1 MHASRPVRRTAIHLT
16 SGRVALLL
24 ALAAPLA
31 PGVPSGARA
40 QAARRV
46 ATVAA
51 IQNYPGFY
59 HAQAVLVRGEV
70 VGGETPRPA
79 VSYGGAT
86 LRLLTRETLPSS
98 GVQHVRGEVLDIWRL
113 TADDPRLSGVD
124 PQTIGIEPGGTWPR
138 QGEIVVLR
146 VTSFE
151 PAERLTAPGVRA
163 LALDPERYVDQRVTV
178 RGEFRGRNLYG
189 DLPQAPAAAA
199 KSRGE
204 FVLRSADAAIWV
216 LGRRPRGRGFS
227 LDPESRIDTKR
238 WLEVSGAVREARG
251 LVWIEAEDLREV
263 EPERHETRAEEAPP
277 PPAPIPPEVR
287 FSVPVE
293 GETDVP
299 PSSRVRIQF
308 SRDLAPETIKGRVR
322 VSYLG
327 AQSAERG
334 EPQPPAL
341 EAEIRYDAGT
351 RVLEIAFT
359 GPLERFRTVKVE
371 LLEGITGTDGAP
383 LPAWA
388 LTFSVG
394 G

>member
-1 MHASRPVRRTAIHLT
+1 MHASPGERRTAGHPP
-16 SGRVALLL
+16 LLRTLLLLVTVPL
-24 ALAAPLA
+24 ALAGPTREA
-31 PGVPSGARA
+31 GA
-40 QAARRV
+40 QTARRV

-59 HAQAVLVRGEV
+59 HAQAVLVRGDV
-70 VGGETPRPA
+70 IDVETPRPA
-79 VSYGGAT
+79 VSYAGAT

-98 GVQHVRGEVLDIWRL
+98 GVQHVRGEVLDIGRL
-113 TADDPRLSGVD
+113 NAEDPRLSGID
-124 PQTIGIEPGGTWPR
+124 LRTIGIEPGSAWPR
-138 QGEIVVLR
+138 QGEIVLLR
-146 VTSFE
+146 ATSFE
-151 PAERLTAPGVRA
+151 PAERLTAPTVRA

-216 LGRRPRGRGFS
+216 LGKRPRGRGFS

-238 WLEVSGAVREARG
+238 WLEVSGVVREERG
-251 LVWIEAEDLREV
+251 LVWIEAADLSEV
-263 EPERHETRAEEAPP
+263 EPERHETRAEGPPAPP
-277 PPAPIPPEVR
+277 TPIPPEVR
-287 FSVPVE
+287 FSVPLE

-299 PSSRVRIQF
+299 PGTRVRVQF
-308 SRDLAPETIKGRVR
+308 SRDILPETIKGRVR

-334 EPQPPAL
+334 EPQPPAI
-341 EAEIRYDAGT
+341 EAQIRYDPGA
-351 RVLEIAFT
+351 RVMEISFT
-359 GPLERFRTVKVE
+359 GPLERFRTVKVD

-383 LPAWA
+383 LAPWT

>member
-1 MHASRPVRRTAIHLT
+1 LLLAAA
-16 SGRVALLL
+16 ALLL
-24 ALAAPLA
+24 VQPWSA
-31 PGVPSGARA
+31 GA
-40 QAARRV
+40 QPARRV
-46 ATVAA
+46 ATIAA
-51 IQNYPGFY
+51 IQSYPGFY

-70 VGGETPRPA
+70 VGAETPRPA
-79 VSYGGAT
+79 VSYGGAM

-98 GVQHVRGEVLDIWRL
+98 GLQHVRGEVLDIGRL
-113 TADDPRLSGVD
+113 NPDDPRLSGVD
-124 PQTIGIEPGGTWPR
+124 LQTIGIEPGGTWPR
-138 QGEIVVLR
+138 QGEVVLLR
-146 VTSFE
+146 ASSFE

-163 LALDPERYVDQRVTV
+163 LALDPERYVEQRVTV

-189 DLPQAPAAAA
+189 DLPQAPAAAV

-216 LGRRPRGRGFS
+216 LGKRPRGRGFS

-238 WLEVSGAVREARG
+238 WLEVSGTVREARG
-251 LVWIEAEDLREV
+251 LVWIEADDLREV
-263 EPERHETRAEEAPP
+263 EPERQETRAEEPAPAPP
-277 PPAPIPPEVR
+277 PIPPEVR

-299 PSSRVRIQF
+299 PSARVRIQF

-327 AQSAERG
+327 AQSEERG
-334 EPQPPAL
+334 EPQPPAIA
-341 EAEIRYDAGT
+341 AELRYDAGA
-351 RVLEIAFT
+351 RVLEISFT
-359 GPLERFRTVKVE
+359 GPLQRFRTVRLE

-383 LPAWA
+383 LAPWT

>member
-1 MHASRPVRRTAIHLT
+1 MHACRHARRAAVHLPLVR
-16 SGRVALLL
+16 VPLLL
-24 ALAAPLA
+24 AVATTLA
-31 PGVPSGARA
+31 PGLARNAAA

-70 VGGETPRPA
+70 VDGDTPRPG

-86 LRLLTRETLPSS
+86 LRLLTREVLPSS
-98 GVQHVRGEVLDIWRL
+98 GVQHIRGEVLDIGRL
-113 TADDPRLSGVD
+113 NADDPRLSGVD
-124 PQTIGIEPGGTWPR
+124 PRTIGIEPGETWPR
-138 QGEIVVLR
+138 QGEIVLLR
-146 VTSFE
+146 ATSFE
-151 PAERLTAPGVRA
+151 PAERLAAPSVRA
-163 LALDPERYVDQRVTV
+163 LALDPDRYVEQRVTV

-189 DLPQAPAAAA
+189 DLPQAPAAAV

-204 FVLRSADAAIWV
+204 FVLRSADAAVWV
-216 LGRRPRGRGFS
+216 LGRRPRG
-227 LDPESRIDTKR
+227 
-238 WLEVSGAVREARG
+238 
-251 LVWIEAEDLREV
+251 LVWMEAEELREV
-263 EPERHETRAEEAPP
+263 EPERHETPAEQVTAPA
-277 PPAPIPPEVR
+277 APIPPEVR

-327 AQSAERG
+327 AQSEERG
-334 EPQPPAL
+334 EPQAPAIA
-341 EAEIRYDAGT
+341 AEIRYDPGA
-351 RVLEIAFT
+351 RVMEISFS
-359 GPLERFRTVKVE
+359 GPLERFRTVRVE
-371 LLEGITGTDGAP
+371 LLEGIAGTDGAP
-383 LPAWA
+383 LAPWT